1 MEEVCVVIF
10 VPTIVCTYI
19 HTLLDPHTHTHTHNR
34 WLEKGRAE
42 QLMQLYG
49 GGGDGCTVDDYQV

>member
-1 MEEVCVVIF
+1 LLFLYTLLCVHTYIRS
-10 VPTIVCTYI
+10 YI
-19 HTLLDPHTHTHTHNR
+19 HTHTHTHTHNR